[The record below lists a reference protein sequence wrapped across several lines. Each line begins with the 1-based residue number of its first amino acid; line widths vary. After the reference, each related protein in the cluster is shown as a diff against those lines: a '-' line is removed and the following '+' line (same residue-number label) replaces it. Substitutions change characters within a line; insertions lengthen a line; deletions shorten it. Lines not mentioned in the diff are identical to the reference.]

1 MSRPPHDPSPADET
15 SVRLQKVLAR
25 AGLGSRRAC
34 EELIAAGRVLVNGL
48 PASLGARVDP
58 ARDVVRVDGAAVPT
72 ATGLVHLAVH
82 KPPGMLSAMSD
93 DSGRPCVGDLVR
105 DHGPGLHHVGRLD
118 VDSEGLLL
126 VMNDGALSHRLTHPS
141 YGVPKRYLVE
151 LDGQLRR
158 AASRAL
164 RDRVELEDGLARA
177 DDLQVVDATPGRT
190 LVEIEVHEGRNR
202 IVRRMF
208 EALDLP
214 VLRLLRLSVGPIRLG
229 ELKPGRVRHLN
240 AAEVRSLYAVVD
252 RPTDK

>member
-1 MSRPPHDPSPADET
+1 MRSTRTMSRPPHDPSSADET

-58 ARDVVRVDGAAVPT
+58 ARDVVRVDGAAIPT

-105 DHGPGLHHVGRLD
+105 ELGAGLHHVGRLD

-141 YGVPKRYLVE
+141 YAVPKRYLVE
-151 LDGQLRR
+151 IEGQLRR

-164 RDRVELEDGLARA
+164 REGVDLDDGPAKA
-177 DDLQVVDATPGRT
+177 DDVQIVDTT
-190 LVEIEVHEGRNR
+190 
-202 IVRRMF
+202 
-208 EALDLP
+208 
-214 VLRLLRLSVGPIRLG
+214 
-229 ELKPGRVRHLN
+229 
-240 AAEVRSLYAVVD
+240 
-252 RPTDK
+252 